1 MVKIFTV
8 RATHYKITER
18 FKKLGVSGDRLRLE
32 GFSPR
37 EQLLSSY
44 HEVDI
49 ALDTFPYPGGTTT
62 AESLWMGVPVL
73 SLYGDDFLSRIGA
86 SMLNEAGKDD
96 WIAKDQANYIELAI
110 KFAKDLKSLD
120 TTRKQ
125 LRMNLKKSSL
135 FNGKTFAK
143 GFQESI
149 KEMWRTLENEVNL
162 KQ

>member
-1 MVKIFTV
+1 MQRK
-8 RATHYKITER
+8 KITER
-18 FKKLGVSGDRLRLE
+18 FEKLGVSVDRLRLE

-44 HEVDI
+44 EVDI

-73 SLYGDDFLSRIGA
+73 SIYGDDFLSRIGA

-135 FNGKTFAK
+135 FNGKTFAE